1 MTKSWPS
8 RRTAPAERK
17 GDLRER
23 QILDAAEALLVTR
36 GYAHMTVGDIATAAG
51 LTRGALYFYFASKQD
66 VLVAL
71 VSRTVEA
78 LQEKSAATSTATGPV
93 GEVVTTAL
101 ERTAQLWREHGP
113 VMRAAV
119 DLSSTVPDIDQL
131 WTGTADVFA
140 EAIAAVLVR
149 GGVRAG
155 NGPGDAAA
163 IGRALCWMIER
174 SFYQATRTS
183 VDGLEE
189 AVRTCEAVW
198 LHTMKVDAPRGE
210 G

>member
-1 MTKSWPS
+1 M
-8 RRTAPAERK
+8 RK

-36 GYAHMTVGDIATAAG
+36 GYADMTVGDIAAAAG

-66 VLVAL
+66 VLIAL
-71 VSRTVEA
+71 VARTVQA
-78 LQEKSAATSTATGPV
+78 LQEKSAAASTSTGPV
-93 GEVVTTAL
+93 EEVVSTTL

-140 EAIAAVLVR
+140 EAIAAVLE
-149 GGVRAG
+149 RAG
-155 NGPGDAAA
+155 IPRGDGPGDATAL
-163 IGRALCWMIER
+163 GHALCWMIER
-174 SFYQATRTS
+174 TFYQATRTS
-183 VDGLEE
+183 DDGLDD
-189 AVRTCEAVW
+189 ATQTCRAVW
-198 LHTMKVDAPRGE
+198 LHVVDTGST